1 MIRTHASNL
10 EWKPISAERPAGN
23 NAWIYNILCF
33 ILQTLRVQVDDVPS
47 ASLSPYFDKVADK
60 IQQVTSRGGKVL
72 VHCMA
77 GVSRSST
84 LCIAYLM
91 KHKG

>member
-1 MIRTHASNL
+1 M
-10 EWKPISAERPAGN
+10 
-23 NAWIYNILCF
+23 
-33 ILQTLRVQVDDVPS
+33 PS